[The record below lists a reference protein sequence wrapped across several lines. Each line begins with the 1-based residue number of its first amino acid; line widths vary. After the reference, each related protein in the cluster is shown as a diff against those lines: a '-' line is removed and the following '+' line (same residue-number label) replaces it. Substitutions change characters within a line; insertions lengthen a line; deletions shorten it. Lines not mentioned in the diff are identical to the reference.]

1 MTIVYWQPI
10 HDAIQRTKGMLFR
23 PFDLGRWFTL
33 GFVAWLVY
41 LGQSAGS
48 AAGTDHDVFTSL
60 KTGDW
65 QEAFT
70 HIGDSAENLIPVGL
84 ALAVILTLVIVGL
97 VITVALLWV
106 SCRARFV
113 WLENLT
119 AGDHLVGRHWN
130 HHAHLADSFFL
141 WRLGYYLLAILLVMP
156 LVFFGG
162 VFGALGIAGFD
173 GPGSVMGWALL
184 GVAAFVVGA
193 ILIYV
198 DFFAESFV
206 TVIMHR
212 RGLGVLAAWREFR
225 TLFDDQPG
233 HFVLV
238 GLMKMVLHMASGV
251 VLTALGLVT
260 CCIGFGIMA
269 IPYLGTV
276 FTLPVVM
283 ALRYYDLCWLGQLAP
298 DLRLPALVSPAAPKP
313 DSDPTP

>member
-1 MTIVYWQPI
+1 MTIGYWQPVQ
-10 HDAIQRTKGMLFR
+10 DAIQRTKGMLFR
-23 PFDLGRWFTL
+23 PFSLGRWFTL
-33 GFVAWLVY
+33 GFVAWLIH
-41 LGQSAGS
+41 LGQSVGS
-48 AAGTDHDVFTSL
+48 AAGTDPDLHTSV

-65 QEAFT
+65 QGACA
-70 HIGDSAENLIPVGL
+70 HISDSAMDLVPVGL
-84 ALAVILTLVIVGL
+84 ALALIMTLLIVGL
-97 VITVALLWV
+97 IVAIALLWMG
-106 SCRARFV
+106 CRARFV

-119 AGDHLVGRHWN
+119 AGDHVVGRHWTS
-130 HHAHLADSFFL
+130 HAHLADSFFL
-141 WRLGYYLLAILLVMP
+141 WRLGYYLLAIVLVAP

-173 GPGSVMGWALL
+173 GPGSILGWAML
-184 GVAAFVVGA
+184 GVATFVVGA

-225 TLFDDQPG
+225 KLFDDQPG

-238 GLMKMVLHMASGV
+238 GLMKMILHMASAV

-260 CCIGFGIMA
+260 CCVGFGIMA

-276 FTLPVVM
+276 LTLPVVM
-283 ALRYYDLCWLGQLAP
+283 ALRYYDLCWLGQFAP
-298 DLRLPALVSPAAPKP
+298 DLRLPALVSPAAPIP
-313 DSDPTP
+313 DSGPTP

>member
-1 MTIVYWQPI
+1 MTIDYWQPL
-10 HDAIQRTKGMLFR
+10 HDAVQRTRGQLFR

-33 GFVAWLVY
+33 GFVAWLVH
-41 LGQSAGS
+41 LGRSAGS
-48 AAGTDHDVFTSL
+48 SAGADPELQARTRV
-60 KTGDW
+60 GDW
-65 QEAFT
+65 DGALAR
-70 HIGDSAENLIPVGL
+70 IGDNAVDLLPVGL
-84 ALAVILTLVIVGL
+84 ALAMVMTLVVIGL
-97 VITVALLWV
+97 VVAVALLWV
-106 SCRARFV
+106 GCRARFV

-119 AGDHLVGRHWN
+119 AGDHVVGRHWTR
-130 HHAHLADSFFL
+130 HAHLADSFFL
-141 WRLGYYLLAILLVMP
+141 WRLGYYFLAILLVMP

-173 GPGSVMGWALL
+173 GPGSILGWALL
-184 GVAAFVVGA
+184 GVAAFVVAA

-238 GLMKMVLHMASGV
+238 GLMKLVLHMASAV
-251 VLTALGLVT
+251 VLTGLGLVT
-260 CCIGFGIMA
+260 CCVGFAVMA

-283 ALRYYDLCWLGQLAP
+283 ALRYYDLCWLGQFAP
-298 DLRLPALVSPAAPKP
+298 DLSLPAIVSPAAPTP
-313 DSDPTP
+313 DNGPTP